1 MSKIKWNPIMNCTR
15 FWKMLLNTI
24 LSCLPQYRKK
34 YSLNLNIGNV
44 YEATFKNTYSFLG
57 KLKKLIHNFLSC

>member
-44 YEATFKNTYSFLG
+44 YEAT
-57 KLKKLIHNFLSC
+57 LKIYIFIFGQIEKINS